1 MNVCGIDPGLGVTGY
16 AVLRFDGQGPVIL
29 DAGVITT
36 DASAPLAARLV
47 RLADDFS
54 EIMTQW
60 RPEVV
65 GLESLYAH
73 YNHPRTA
80 IQMGHARGV
89 LMQTAAR
96 LGADMRSF
104 AATHIKRYL
113 TGNGH
118 ASKSQVQRAAQTVF
132 GLAQPPEPNDVADAL
147 AVAYCCCREV
157 NVSEAA
163 S

>member
-16 AVLRFDGQGPVIL
+16 AVLRFDAEAPVIL
-29 DAGVITT
+29 DAGVLTT
-36 DASAPLAARLV
+36 NTSSPLAGRLV
-47 RLADDFS
+47 QLADDFS

-60 RPEVV
+60 GPEMV
-65 GLESLYAH
+65 GLETLYAH

-96 LGADMRSF
+96 RGANVRSF

-118 ASKSQVQRAAQTVF
+118 AGKSQVQRAVQTVF
-132 GLAQPPEPNDVADAL
+132 GLADPPEPNDVADAI

-157 NVSEAA
+157 NATEAA
-163 S
+163 I